1 MQIQIANFSKGF
13 LNSLNYTMFR
23 KYLYP
28 DQTSVI
34 RLDQILFPPSIR
46 STREPSD
53 LIKSITWPLAAQ
65 PGSSLI
71 GSKQS
76 RDLLPLD
83 QGASW
88 LDQFNHVTSCHM
100 TRELA
105 EWIKSIT
112 WPLATWTGS
121 SLIGSNQ
128 SRDLLPLNQGASWL
142 DQFNHLACFLRGLFQ
157 NLWKST
163 RCKKILQ
170 TFVLFQYIVGGKC

>member
-1 MQIQIANFSKGF
+1 
-13 LNSLNYTMFR
+13 
-23 KYLYP
+23 
-28 DQTSVI
+28 
-34 RLDQILFPPSIR
+34 
-46 STREPSD
+46 
-53 LIKSITWPLAAQ
+53 
-65 PGSSLI
+65 
-71 GSKQS
+71 
-76 RDLLPLD
+76 
-83 QGASW
+83 
-88 LDQFNHVTSCHM
+88 M

-105 EWIKSIT
+105 DWIKSIT

-170 TFVLFQYIVGGKC
+170 TFVLFQYIVGGNAKHFHTTFTSSRQYLQHCSIYFHSLFLSFSLPVLSYSVSLFNTLFLSFSLPVLSCPAFLFHFLFFLIHFLSCPALCL